1 MSPRNDPFG
10 QYNFLI
16 ELDGVTSAGFTE
28 VTGLNTE
35 SDIMEYREGNFV
47 GGAHKLP
54 GLIKFGQLTLKRGY
68 TLNQDLWLWRKTTLE
83 GVTER
88 RNGAIV
94 LLDEARVPRL
104 RWEFFEAWVS
114 KYEGPALNATTS
126 EAAIESIE
134 LAFENLQLA
143 E

>member
-1 MSPRNDPFG
+1 MSSRNDPFA

-16 ELDGVTSAGFTE
+16 ELGGVASAGFTE
-28 VTGLNTE
+28 LSGLNTE
-35 SDIMEYREGNFV
+35 SDIIEYREGNYQ
-47 GGAHKLP
+47 GGVHKLP

-83 GVTER
+83 GATER

-94 LLDEARVPRL
+94 LLDESRQPAL

>member
-28 VTGLNTE
+28 VSGLNTE
-35 SDIMEYREGNFV
+35 SDIMEYREGNYI
-47 GGAHKLP
+47 GGVHKLP

-83 GVTER
+83 GATER

-94 LLDEARVPRL
+94 LLDVSRQPTL

>member
-28 VTGLNTE
+28 VSGLNTE
-35 SDIMEYREGNFV
+35 SDIMEYREGNYI
-47 GGAHKLP
+47 GGVHKLP

-83 GVTER
+83 GATER

-94 LLDEARVPRL
+94 LLDESRQPTL